1 MYDELIALLEAIDG
15 IQFCE
20 YEWATRPAGNHGTYR
35 IDFDASTDSGDDHSQ
50 DRAIEGS
57 VDLWTRGRCQ
67 DIAAAVEEALETV
80 CGASWEKTV
89 QEPDPETH
97 LLRREYV
104 FQMERE

>member
-50 DRAIEGS
+50 DRAIEGQALRLMEKIQEQIDGIE
-57 VDLWTRGRCQ
+57 VKEQLLN
-67 DIAAAVEEALETV
+67 DIEEL
-80 CGASWEKTV
+80 
-89 QEPDPETH
+89 H
-97 LLRREYV
+97 NRN
-104 FQMERE
+104 